1 LQNASSALT
10 ISLDTRRI
18 QPRFNLASW
27 CSSVGPNSI
36 LVTLLQL
43 EIFCRG
49 QEDLEAAQKVLR
61 AMYRREFDFRT
72 FDSLGSSQPTSPI
85 AVLAEVR

>member
-1 LQNASSALT
+1 
-10 ISLDTRRI
+10 
-18 QPRFNLASW
+18 
-27 CSSVGPNSI
+27 
-36 LVTLLQL
+36 LQL